1 MLPKIDIII
10 ANTVYFNLLNM
21 PKPTKK
27 LTIEL
32 NNSYKSFKTNF
43 KTTLEGD
50 LIVLTGVNGSGKS
63 QLLDIIGL
71 ETVTSNYSTTNLDS
85 IIRINNLEISK
96 SDIVYKSFKSISSNQ
111 LSEESSDHKKHQI
124 REIRNYFNTQN
135 NREYDS
141 SAIYF
146 SKLATKSGFNQLISA
161 LNNEQIEKILNDNPD
176 FNWQSDDIFNYDNLS
191 SLFLDYLNKETDYI
205 LEKKNQ
211 SPIDSI
217 KEYREGKKP
226 PWLILNNIFSELGF
240 EYCFKSDYKLK
251 TPNIEGGV
259 RLLNK
264 NETTLAFEINDLSD
278 GEKAIFSLVISSL
291 KSTMEGALP
300 KILLLDEYDATFNPS
315 LTEAFYKIL
324 IKFFVKK
331 DVIVVLTTH
340 NPITATFAPITNDF
354 KTTFYEM
361 YKESENP
368 LRIVKKTAEELQ
380 EISEVKIVLEKFYPQ
395 TASLQKKVHELENE
409 INKLKIPSVICTGKT
424 DPIHLKSALKY
435 FHENKEFE
443 GVLESFF
450 VDLKSADSSDSTL
463 NAYVQ
468 TRKKENNQIPK
479 IAIFDRDDLKI
490 IKNCISENEL
500 QPLRYKDNGNNIHC
514 LVIPES
520 KYFDDKNI
528 SIEFLYSEAEIKSFV
543 EKRRLYIGNEFS
555 YKSGRLISNKS
566 IILSSN
572 KKGKFV
578 VIDADVLDEN
588 DSNIAL
594 PKNDFAE
601 AIYNGKIKISDKSW
615 ENFRPIFEMI
625 KEIISSEPSTEEKL
639 DDKQTE

>member
-1 MLPKIDIII
+1 
-10 ANTVYFNLLNM
+10 M

-63 QLLDIIGL
+63 QLLDIIGT
-71 ETVTSNYSTTNLDS
+71 ETLL
-85 IIRINNLEISK
+85 RNNSEISPHSIVK
-96 SDIVYKSFKSISSNQ
+96 INDSQILEADILHKSFKNISQHKLNEEDTNYKKRQVHEIFGFYVKNQ
-111 LSEESSDHKKHQI
+111 NYQPYERSAKHFSEL
-124 REIRNYFNTQN
+124 
-135 NREYDS
+135 
-141 SAIYF
+141 AI
-146 SKLATKSGFNQLISA
+146 KSGFHQLIGT
-161 LNNEQIEKILNDNPD
+161 LNSEQIEKVLNDNPD

-217 KEYREGKKP
+217 KEYRNKKEP

-240 EYCFKSDYKLK
+240 EYRFKSDYKLK

-340 NPITATFAPITNDF
+340 NPITATFAPSIHGYD
-354 KTTFYEM
+354 TTFYEM

-368 LRIVKKTAEELQ
+368 LRIVKKTTEELQ

-424 DPIHLKSALKY
+424 DPIHLKSALKH
-435 FHENKEFE
+435 FHKNKEFRD
-443 GVLESFF
+443 VFESFF

-479 IAIFDRDDLKI
+479 IAIFDRDDLKT
-490 IKNCISENEL
+490 IKNCISENE
-500 QPLRYKDNGNNIHC
+500 PLNYKDNGNNIHC
-514 LVIPES
+514 FVIPES
-520 KYFDDKNI
+520 KYHDDKNI
-528 SIEFLYSEAEIKSFV
+528 SIEFLYSEAEIKSLIS
-543 EKRRLYIGNEFS
+543 KRRLYIGTEF
-555 YKSGRLISNKS
+555 KMRSGKLKTNNLIN
-566 IILSSN
+566 IQGN
-572 KKGKFV
+572 KKNKFV
-578 VIDADVLDEN
+578 IVDTDVFDEN
-588 DSNIAL
+588 EDNIAL
-594 PKNDFAE
+594 SKNEFAE
-601 AIYNGKIKISDKSW
+601 AIYNGKIKISNESW
-615 ENFRPIFEMI
+615 ENFRPIFKLIE
-625 KEIISSEPSTEEKL
+625 EIINSKPSTEEKL
-639 DDKQTE
+639 DDKQSE